1 MSSSS
6 SSSSLHWLSLVGT
19 IWLQAI
25 NGPNSDFPVYSS
37 QLKDLKNISQVQLNF
52 LAFASD
58 AGKLFGWFSGVAAI
72 YLPLW
77 LVALTGA
84 AFSMV
89 GYGVQYLFL
98 ENSKLKYWHLFALT
112 SMAGNGICWINTVCY
127 LICIKNFTSD
137 SRVAVGLS
145 TSYLGLSAKVYTVV
159 ADAVFSKAKL
169 QAKSYLLLNA
179 ILPMIVTILVSPSLR
194 VLQTAKERTN
204 SAFIFM
210 FGITLATGVCAV
222 VGSIGTKSYGLSS
235 REHMVSLGV
244 LLASPLFVPVG
255 ISLIETM
262 RKILRDKKENR
273 IHDLRIEDVESAIEM
288 KEDGEEEVVPVIV
301 PVTVPV
307 PVQPIEEK
315 ECDEVGGVE
324 MLKKVDFWLYFMG
337 YMFSG
342 TLGLVFL
349 NNLGQIAES
358 RGLSQTSTLVSLCSS
373 FGFFGR
379 LIPSFLDYFSIK

>member
-6 SSSSLHWLSLVGT
+6 SSLQWLSLVGT
-19 IWLQAI
+19 TWLQAI

-37 QLKDLKNISQVQLNF
+37 QLKYTKNISQVQLNF

-84 AFSMV
+84 VFSLV

-98 ENSKLKYWHLFALT
+98 ESSKLEYWHLFTLT
-112 SMAGNGICWINTVCY
+112 SLAGNGICWINTVCY
-127 LICIKNFTSD
+127 IICIKNFTSD
-137 SRVAVGLS
+137 SRVAVGIS
-145 TSYLGLSAKVYTVV
+145 TSYLGLSAKVYTVI
-159 ADAVFSKAKL
+159 ADAVLSKAKS

-179 ILPMIVTILVSPSLR
+179 IVPMIVTILVAPSLR
-194 VLQTAKERTN
+194 VLKSNKERTN
-204 SAFIFM
+204 SAFLFM

-222 VGSIGTKSYGLSS
+222 VGSIGTKSYGLNSK
-235 REHMVSLGV
+235 EHMISLGV
-244 LLASPLFVPVG
+244 LLASPMLVPVG
-255 ISLIETM
+255 ISLRNTM
-262 RKILRDKKENR
+262 RNILRDKKENR
-273 IHDLRIEDVESAIEM
+273 IHDLRIEDVESAKEM
-288 KEDGEEEVVPVIV
+288 KEEGEEEMVLEVVPVS
-301 PVTVPV
+301 V
-307 PVQPIEEK
+307 PVQVQAMEEN
-315 ECDEVGGVE
+315 ECGEVGGMQ
-324 MLKKVDFWLYFMG
+324 MLKKMDFWLYFMS
-337 YMFSG
+337 YMFSA

-358 RGLSQTSTLVSLCSS
+358 RGLSQTSSLVSLCSS

-379 LIPSFLDYFSIK
+379 LVPSFLDYYSIR